1 MSNYN
6 FNYSFNIS
14 GNCNAVVQEIAENVG
29 NLRTNLTQTTS
40 IWDSF
45 EGKLLALNQFTDY
58 LGNLRNSFAE
68 TMAPGAAL
76 NASLADLAAIS
87 GATGKELDTVEKFAR
102 RTAREFGGSA
112 SGAVESYKLL
122 LSQLSPEL
130 TKNTEALDAM
140 GRNVAILS
148 KTMGGDTTAAA
159 EVLTTAMNQYGVSLE
174 DPMEASR
181 QMADMMNIMAA
192 AGREGSA
199 ELPTIKVALEQCGMA
214 AKAAGVSFAE
224 TNAAI
229 QVLDKAGKKGSE
241 GGVALRNVMATL
253 AQGRFLP
260 KDVQQELAAAG
271 VSINDLTDQSKTL
284 AERLTI
290 LKPVM
295 ADSALF
301 SKLFGRENANAAM
314 ALVQGTEQVERWTDA
329 ISGTNT
335 AVEQSKLIMETYN
348 EKLARINAR
357 FDDIKISIFNCCGDL
372 GIWVEVVAGA
382 LIPVSQLIPLVSGLA
397 KAILFL
403 RTVNFKSAF
412 SGVVTRIRSIITGLM
427 MMNVSL
433 GVTGGF
439 WTAFKVI
446 AQNACRSIGIAIMNI
461 PIIGWIAAG
470 IAVVIAVVQQLWDKC
485 KGFRIAVFTAWEAI
499 KAAGNAVWIILKAIG
514 EQIAIAFNTVK
525 EKVKPVID
533 FYISM
538 WSKVFNAVGSV
549 FSWIKGVFNN
559 VVGFIASIPA
569 RVGAIFAAV
578 RGRIASVVEWI
589 TTAFRSA
596 VDAIISAWTGI
607 CDAVSSAVNWVV
619 SAVSSVWNSI
629 LSAVSGFS
637 QRVVAIFSS
646 IWETIRGLAMRV
658 AGIFVNVFNRIK
670 SAFTS
675 VRNWIVGVVNAI
687 IAKVKS
693 ICAPLVNAFNTVA
706 AKIKSVFGSV
716 LNWVKAKIDS
726 VINWF
731 INLYNKIAEVMNW
744 EKIKSA
750 GKAAGEA
757 SWSKDHP
764 AERATPVDADA
775 GTPAATGGTSDAGNS
790 SAGSGGGTSSIGAGL
805 GSIGGKS
812 DKTDR
817 VKNITIN
824 IEKLVDTLTISTTNL
839 QESKERIKDIVAE
852 ALLSAVNDAN
862 YAV

>member
-314 ALVQGTEQVERWTDA
+314 ALVQGTEQVEKWTDA

-412 SGVVTRIRSIITGLM
+412 SGVVTRIRSIIAGLM

-446 AQNACRSIGIAIMNI
+446 AQNACRSIGVAIMNI
-461 PIIGWIAAG
+461 PIVGWIAAG

-525 EKVKPVID
+525 EKIKPVID

-538 WSKVFNAVGSV
+538 WGKVFNAVGSV
-549 FSWIKGVFNN
+549 FSWIKGAFNN

-569 RVGAIFAAV
+569 RVGAIFAVVRARVAAV
-578 RGRIASVVEWI
+578 ADWI
-589 TTAFRSA
+589 TSAFRSA
-596 VDAIISAWTGI
+596 VEAIISAWNGI
-607 CDAVSSAVNWVV
+607 CDAVSSAVNWIASTV
-619 SAVSSVWNSI
+619 SAVWNRI
-629 LSAVSGFS
+629 LEVVSTFS

-646 IWETIRGLAMRV
+646 IWEAIRGFALRV

-670 SAFTS
+670 GAFTS

>member
-45 EGKLLALNQFTDY
+45 EGKLIALNQFTDY

-174 DPMEASR
+174 NPMEASR

-335 AVEQSKLIMETYN
+335 AVEQSKIIMETYN

-372 GIWVEVVAGA
+372 GIWVEVIAGA

-397 KAILFL
+397 NA
-403 RTVNFKSAF
+403 FKSLGA
-412 SGVVTRIRSIITGLM
+412 VTGITKNIRSIIVGLKM
-427 MMNVSL
+427 MDISL
-433 GVTGGF
+433 GITSGF

-446 AQNACRSIGIAIMNI
+446 AQNACRSVGVAIMNI
-461 PIIGWIAAG
+461 PIVGWIAAG

-499 KAAGNAVWIILKAIG
+499 KAVGNAVWIILKAIG

-525 EKVKPVID
+525 EKIKPVID

-549 FSWIKGVFNN
+549 FSWIKGAFNN

-578 RGRIASVVEWI
+578 RVRIASVAEWI

-596 VDAIISAWTGI
+596 VDAIISAWAGI

-731 INLYNKIAEVMNW
+731 IDLYNKIAEVMNW
-744 EKIKSA
+744 DKIKSA

-764 AERATPVDADA
+764 AERETPVDADA
-775 GTPAATGGTSDAGNS
+775 GVPVANNGGTSSDNS
-790 SAGSGGGTSSIGAGL
+790 SAGTGGETSSIGAGL

-839 QESKERIKDIVAE
+839 HESKERIKDIVAE

>member
-58 LGNLRNSFAE
+58 LRNLRNSFAE

-102 RTAREFGGSA
+102 RTAREFGGYA

-314 ALVQGTEQVERWTDA
+314 ALVQGTEQVERWTEA

-403 RTVNFKSAF
+403 CTVNFKSAF
-412 SGVVTRIRSIITGLM
+412 SGVVTRIRSIIAGLM

-446 AQNACRSIGIAIMNI
+446 AQNACRSVGVAIMNI
-461 PIIGWIAAG
+461 PIVGWIAAG

-525 EKVKPVID
+525 EKIKPVID

-549 FSWIKGVFNN
+549 FSWIKGAFNN

-578 RGRIASVVEWI
+578 RVRIASVAEWI

-596 VDAIISAWTGI
+596 VDTIISAWTGI

-637 QRVVAIFSS
+637 QRVVATFSS
-646 IWETIRGLAMRV
+646 IWEAIRGFALRV
-658 AGIFVNVFNRIK
+658 AGIFINVFNRIK

-706 AKIKSVFGSV
+706 SKIKSVFGSV

-731 INLYNKIAEVMNW
+731 IDLYNKIAEVMNW

-764 AERATPVDADA
+764 AERETPVDADA
-775 GTPAATGGTSDAGNS
+775 GVPVANNGGTSSGNS
-790 SAGSGGGTSSIGAGL
+790 SAGTGGETSSIGAGL

-839 QESKERIKDIVAE
+839 HESKERIKDIVAE

>member
-314 ALVQGTEQVERWTDA
+314 ALVQGTEQVEKWTDA

-412 SGVVTRIRSIITGLM
+412 SGVVTRIRSIIAGLM

-446 AQNACRSIGIAIMNI
+446 AQNACRSIGVAIMNI
-461 PIIGWIAAG
+461 PIVGWIAAG
-470 IAVVIAVVQQLWDKC
+470 ISVVIAVVQQLWDKC

-525 EKVKPVID
+525 EKIKPVID

-549 FSWIKGVFNN
+549 FSWIKGAFNN

-569 RVGAIFAAV
+569 RVGAIFAVV
-578 RGRIASVVEWI
+578 RARVAAMADWI
-589 TTAFRSA
+589 TSAFRSA
-596 VDAIISAWTGI
+596 VEAIISAWNGI
-607 CDAVSSAVNWVV
+607 CDAVSSAVNWIASTV
-619 SAVSSVWNSI
+619 SAVWNRI
-629 LSAVSGFS
+629 LEVVSTFS

-646 IWETIRGLAMRV
+646 IWEAIRGFALRV

-670 SAFTS
+670 GAFTS

-790 SAGSGGGTSSIGAGL
+790 SAGSGSGTSSIGAGL

-824 IEKLVDTLTISTTNL
+824 IEKLVDTLTNSTTNL

>member
-58 LGNLRNSFAE
+58 LGNLRNTFAE

-87 GATGKELDTVEKFAR
+87 GATGKELDLVEKFAR
-102 RTAREFGGSA
+102 RTAKEFGGSA
-112 SGAVESYKLL
+112 AGAVESYKLL

-130 TKNTEALDAM
+130 TKNTEALNAM

-159 EVLTTAMNQYGVSLE
+159 EVLTTAMNQYGVSLK

-199 ELPTIKVALEQCGMA
+199 ELPTIKAALEQCGMA

-271 VSINDLTDQSKTL
+271 VSIKDLTDQSKTL
-284 AERLTI
+284 SERLTL

-314 ALVQGTEQVERWTDA
+314 ALVQGTEQVEKWTDA

-335 AVEQSKLIMETYN
+335 AVEQSKIIMETYN

-446 AQNACRSIGIAIMNI
+446 AQNACRSVGVAIMNI
-461 PIIGWIAAG
+461 PIVGWIAAG

-549 FSWIKGVFNN
+549 FSWIKGAFNN
-559 VVGFIASIPA
+559 VAGFIASIPA

-578 RGRIASVVEWI
+578 RARVAAVADWI
-589 TTAFRSA
+589 TSAFRSA
-596 VDAIISAWTGI
+596 VETIISAWTGI
-607 CDAVSSAVNWVV
+607 CDAVTSAVNWVV
-619 SAVSSVWNSI
+619 TAVSSVWNSI

-637 QRVVAIFSS
+637 QRIVAIFSS
-646 IWETIRGLAMRV
+646 IWEAVRGFALRV

-731 INLYNKIAEVMNW
+731 IDLYNKIAEAMNW

-764 AERATPVDADA
+764 AGSDTPVDADA
-775 GTPAATGGTSDAGNS
+775 GVPAANNGGTSLDNS
-790 SAGSGGGTSSIGAGL
+790 SSGNGGGASSIGAGL

-839 QESKERIKDIVAE
+839 HESKERIKDIVSE

>member
-159 EVLTTAMNQYGVSLE
+159 EVLTTAMNQYGVSVK

-314 ALVQGTEQVERWTDA
+314 ALVQGTEQVEKWTDA

-382 LIPVSQLIPLVSGLA
+382 LIPVSQLIPFVSGLA

-412 SGVVTRIRSIITGLM
+412 SGVVTRIRSIIAGLM

-446 AQNACRSIGIAIMNI
+446 AQNACRSIGVAIMNI
-461 PIIGWIAAG
+461 PIVGWIAAG
-470 IAVVIAVVQQLWDKC
+470 ISVVIAVVQQLWDKC

-525 EKVKPVID
+525 EKIKPVID

-549 FSWIKGVFNN
+549 FSWIKGAFNN

-569 RVGAIFAAV
+569 RVGAIFAVVRARVAAV
-578 RGRIASVVEWI
+578 ADWI
-589 TTAFRSA
+589 TSAFRSA
-596 VDAIISAWTGI
+596 VEAIISAWNGI
-607 CDAVSSAVNWVV
+607 CDAVSSAVNWIASTV
-619 SAVSSVWNSI
+619 SAVWNRI
-629 LSAVSGFS
+629 LEVVSTFS

-646 IWETIRGLAMRV
+646 IWEAIRGFALRV

-670 SAFTS
+670 GAFTS

>member
-159 EVLTTAMNQYGVSLE
+159 EVLTTAMNQYGVSLA

-181 QMADMMNIMAA
+181 QMAEMMNIMAA

-314 ALVQGTEQVERWTDA
+314 ALVQGTEQVERWTEA

-412 SGVVTRIRSIITGLM
+412 SGVVTRIRSIIAGLM

-446 AQNACRSIGIAIMNI
+446 AQNACRSIGVAIMNI
-461 PIIGWIAAG
+461 PIVGWIAAG

-525 EKVKPVID
+525 EKIKPVID

-538 WSKVFNAVGSV
+538 WGKVFNAVGSV
-549 FSWIKGVFNN
+549 FSWIKGAFNN

-569 RVGAIFAAV
+569 RVGAIFAVVRARVAAV
-578 RGRIASVVEWI
+578 ADWI
-589 TTAFRSA
+589 TSAFRSA
-596 VDAIISAWTGI
+596 VEAIISAWNGI
-607 CDAVSSAVNWVV
+607 CDAVSSAVNWIASTV
-619 SAVSSVWNSI
+619 SAVWNRI
-629 LSAVSGFS
+629 LEVVSTFS

-646 IWETIRGLAMRV
+646 IWEAIRGFALRV

-670 SAFTS
+670 GAFTS

-731 INLYNKIAEVMNW
+731 IDLYNKIAEVMNW
-744 EKIKSA
+744 DKIKSA

-764 AERATPVDADA
+764 AERETPVDADA
-775 GTPAATGGTSDAGNS
+775 GVPVANNGGTSSDNS
-790 SAGSGGGTSSIGAGL
+790 SAGTGGETSSIGAGL

-839 QESKERIKDIVAE
+839 HESKERIKDIVAE

>member
-314 ALVQGTEQVERWTDA
+314 ALVQGTEQVERWTEA

-412 SGVVTRIRSIITGLM
+412 SGVVTRIRSIIAGLM

-446 AQNACRSIGIAIMNI
+446 AQNACRSVGVAIMNI
-461 PIIGWIAAG
+461 PIVGWIAAG

-525 EKVKPVID
+525 EKIKPVID

-549 FSWIKGVFNN
+549 FSWIKGAFNN

-578 RGRIASVVEWI
+578 RVRIASVAEWI

-637 QRVVAIFSS
+637 QRVVATFSS
-646 IWETIRGLAMRV
+646 IWEAIRGFALRV

-706 AKIKSVFGSV
+706 SKIKSVFGSV

-731 INLYNKIAEVMNW
+731 IDLYNKIAEVMNW

-764 AERATPVDADA
+764 AERETPVDADA
-775 GTPAATGGTSDAGNS
+775 GVPVANNGGTSSGNS
-790 SAGSGGGTSSIGAGL
+790 SAGTCGGTSSIGAGL

-839 QESKERIKDIVAE
+839 HESKERIKDIVAE

>member
-260 KDVQQELAAAG
+260 KDVQQELVAAG

-314 ALVQGTEQVERWTDA
+314 ALVQGTEQVEKWTDA

-412 SGVVTRIRSIITGLM
+412 SGVVTRIRSIIAGLM

-446 AQNACRSIGIAIMNI
+446 AQNACRSIGAAIMNI
-461 PIIGWIAAG
+461 PIVGWIAAG

-525 EKVKPVID
+525 EKIKPVID

-538 WSKVFNAVGSV
+538 WSKVFNAAGSV
-549 FSWIKGVFNN
+549 FSWIRGAFNN

-569 RVGAIFAAV
+569 RVGAIFAVVRARVAAV
-578 RGRIASVVEWI
+578 ADWI
-589 TTAFRSA
+589 TSAFRSA
-596 VDAIISAWTGI
+596 VEAIISAWNGI
-607 CDAVSSAVNWVV
+607 CDAVSSAVNWIASTV
-619 SAVSSVWNSI
+619 SAVWNRI
-629 LSAVSGFS
+629 LEVVSTFS

-646 IWETIRGLAMRV
+646 IWEAIRGFALRV

-670 SAFTS
+670 GAFTS